1 MLAVGRRPDTA
12 WAPKERADLCSVHSY
27 SRHQGMLPR
36 PNLYMSSQD
45 AEVIARDELNDEL
58 EQRNRRL
65 ADASRALDAYVASR
79 DMAYRAHLRYLNVVN
94 NLNYGQPASSQL

>member
-1 MLAVGRRPDTA
+1 MQITINDAIQV
-12 WAPKERADLCSVHSY
+12 KRADLCSVHSY

>member
-1 MLAVGRRPDTA
+1 
-12 WAPKERADLCSVHSY
+12 
-27 SRHQGMLPR
+27 MLPR

-65 ADASRALDAYVASR
+65 ADASRALDAYVASS